1 MALAVIP
8 THLAIFVKP
17 ISIHITFRS
26 DKGFTPMDYKP
37 IVTTSLAGQ
46 IADAIQQAILDG
58 SLVRNDRLPREEEL
72 AVQFGVSRPTVRE
85 ALKRLAA
92 RHLIRS
98 RRGPAGGN
106 FVNGPSPEEL
116 SSSFGTAA
124 ALLVATGGVGLEDVA
139 TARFEMEAV
148 CCRLAA
154 ARIEA
159 HEITA
164 LREELAQQNDPAL
177 SDEEFC
183 ASDVR
188 FHRALVRASGN
199 PVLRFMMN
207 VVVETLL
214 PASNMIIARV
224 RDRRIIVAFHTRM
237 TDALEAGAADAAVAA
252 LGELIAYTR
261 DQYVKADRM
270 PKTAPKQKSQG

>member
-1 MALAVIP
+1 M
-8 THLAIFVKP
+8 
-17 ISIHITFRS
+17 
-26 DKGFTPMDYKP
+26 
-37 IVTTSLAGQ
+37 
-46 IADAIQQAILDG
+46 
-58 SLVRNDRLPREEEL
+58 
-72 AVQFGVSRPTVRE
+72 RE

-98 RRGPAGGN
+98 RRGPSGGN

-116 SSSFGTAA
+116 AGSFGTAA
-124 ALLVATGGVGLEDVA
+124 ALLVATGGAGLDDMA

-154 ARIEA
+154 IRIEPD
-159 HEITA
+159 EIAA
-164 LREELAQQNDPAL
+164 LRTELAQQAEPAS

-188 FHRALVRASGN
+188 FHRAIVRASGN
-199 PVLRFMMN
+199 PVLRFVMN

-214 PASNMIIARV
+214 PASNMIIAGV
-224 RDRRIIVAFHTRM
+224 RDRRTILAFHTRM
-237 TDALEAGAADAAVAA
+237 TDALEARAADAAVAA

-261 DQYVKADRM
+261 DQYVKADRT
-270 PKTAPKQKSQG
+270 PKVGVEQRSRN

>member
-1 MALAVIP
+1 M
-8 THLAIFVKP
+8 T
-17 ISIHITFRS
+17 
-26 DKGFTPMDYKP
+26 YKP

-58 SLVRNDRLPREEEL
+58 SLARNDRLAREEEL
-72 AVQFGVSRPTVRE
+72 AAQFGVSRPTVRE

-106 FVNGPSPEEL
+106 FVNAPSPEEL
-116 SSSFGTAA
+116 SGSFGTAA
-124 ALLVATGGVGLEDVA
+124 ALLVATGGVGLDDMA

-148 CCRLAA
+148 CCRLAV
-154 ARIEA
+154 ARIKACEV
-159 HEITA
+159 TA
-164 LREELAQQNDPAL
+164 LRDELAQQRDPAL

-188 FHRALVRASGN
+188 FHRALVQASGN

-214 PASNMIIARV
+214 PASNMIIAGV
-224 RDRRIIVAFHTRM
+224 RDRRIITGFHGRM
-237 TDALEAGAADAAVAA
+237 TDALEAGKAEAAVAA
-252 LGELIAYTR
+252 LGELIDYTR
-261 DQYVKADRM
+261 RQHE
-270 PKTAPKQKSQG
+270 KTERPPRSATKQQGSG